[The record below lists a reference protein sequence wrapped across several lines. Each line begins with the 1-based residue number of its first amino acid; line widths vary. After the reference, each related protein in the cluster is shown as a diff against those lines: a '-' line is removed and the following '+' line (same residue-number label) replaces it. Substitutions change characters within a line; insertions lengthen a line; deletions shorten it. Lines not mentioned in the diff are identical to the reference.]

1 MVRAPGPWSARSRP
15 GVASFLPLRV
25 DELIGAALERVVDGQ
40 RLGVR
45 EWQILHHDHAG
56 DAARR
61 IDPEE
66 RVVDAAPA
74 QAAGGALA
82 LYLIDRDEEAEPPL
96 VAAVSDEGE
105 IGATRQRALEC
116 GNRDRADVVLAHQ
129 RHRL

>member
-1 MVRAPGPWSARSRP
+1 M
-15 GVASFLPLRV
+15 ASFLPLDV
-25 DELIGAALERVVDGQ
+25 DELIGAPLERVVDSQ
-40 RLGVR
+40 RLGVC

-82 LYLIDRDEEAEPPL
+82 GYLIGRDEEAEPPF
-96 VAAVSDEGE
+96 VASVSNEGE
-105 IGATRQRALEC
+105 IGAPRQRALE
-116 GNRDRADVVLAHQ
+116 GG
-129 RHRL
+129 